1 MKLLLDYLPIAVFF
15 IVFKWAEELIRAL
28 APWLSEETTQQ
39 LLDTNHLVI
48 ATAVLIPA
56 TILQMLIVRTLYGK
70 IETMHKV
77 TLIIVLLMG
86 GLTVALNNPEFV
98 MWKPTI
104 VNWLFALGFIGYRMF
119 TGRPLLQRMLSAE
132 LTLPDA
138 VWSRLTLAWVAF
150 FVSCGILNLVV
161 AYNFSEDIWVDF
173 KFFGMLGLTIV
184 FIIAQGI
191 YLSRFIKHETE

>member
-15 IVFKWAEELIRAL
+15 VVFKWAEELIHAL
-28 APWLSEETTQQ
+28 QPWLSDENFQL

-56 TILQMLIVRTLYGK
+56 TILQMLTVRFMYGK
-70 IETMHKV
+70 VETMHKI
-77 TLIIVLLMG
+77 TLVIVVLMG
-86 GLTVALNNPEFV
+86 GLTVFLKNPAFV

-119 TGRPLLQRMLSAE
+119 TGRPLLERMLSAE
-132 LTLPDA
+132 LKLPEA
-138 VWSRLTLAWVAF
+138 VWTRLSLAWVFF
-150 FVSCGILNLVV
+150 FVVCGILNLIV
-161 AYNFSEDIWVDF
+161 AYNFSEDVWVDF
-173 KFFGMLGLTIV
+173 KFFGMLGLTVV
-184 FIIAQGI
+184 FIIAQGL

>member
-15 IVFKWAEELIRAL
+15 VVFKWAEELIHAL
-28 APWLSEETTQQ
+28 QPWLSDENFQL

-56 TILQMLIVRTLYGK
+56 TILQMLTVRFMYGK
-70 IETMHKV
+70 VETMHKI
-77 TLIIVLLMG
+77 TLVIVVLMG
-86 GLTVALNNPEFV
+86 GLTVFLNNPAFV

-119 TGRPLLQRMLSAE
+119 TGRPLLERMLSAE
-132 LTLPDA
+132 LKLPDV
-138 VWSRLTLAWVAF
+138 VWTRLSLAWVFF
-150 FVSCGILNLVV
+150 FVVCGILNLIV
-161 AYNFSEDIWVDF
+161 AYNFSEDVWVDF
-173 KFFGMLGLTIV
+173 KFFGMLGLTVV
-184 FIIAQGI
+184 FIIAQGL

>member
-15 IVFKWAEELIRAL
+15 IVFKWAEELIHAL

-56 TILQMLIVRTLYGK
+56 TIVQMLIVRTLYGK

-77 TLIIVLLMG
+77 TLVIVLLMG
-86 GLTVALNNPEFV
+86 GLTVALNNPAFV

-119 TGRPLLQRMLSAE
+119 TGRPLLQRLLSAE
-132 LTLPDA
+132 LTLPTQM
-138 VWSRLTLAWVAF
+138 SSLKL
-150 FVSCGILNLVV
+150 
-161 AYNFSEDIWVDF
+161 
-173 KFFGMLGLTIV
+173 
-184 FIIAQGI
+184 
-191 YLSRFIKHETE
+191 

>member
-15 IVFKWAEELIRAL
+15 VVFKWAEELIHAL
-28 APWLSEETTQQ
+28 QPWLSDENFQL

-56 TILQMLIVRTLYGK
+56 TILQMLTVRFMYGK
-70 IETMHKV
+70 VETMHKI
-77 TLIIVLLMG
+77 TLVIVVLMG
-86 GLTVALNNPEFV
+86 GLTVFLNNPAFV

-119 TGRPLLQRMLSAE
+119 TGRPLLERMLSAE
-132 LTLPDA
+132 LKLPEA
-138 VWSRLTLAWVAF
+138 VWTRLSLAWVFF
-150 FVSCGILNLVV
+150 FVVCGILNLIV
-161 AYNFSEDIWVDF
+161 AYNFSEDVWVDF
-173 KFFGMLGLTIV
+173 KFFGMLGLTVV
-184 FIIAQGI
+184 FIIAQGL